1 MHKEP
6 GEEEAVFRF
15 RPGNAET
22 GYGEFVGRS
31 EENFEKAWK
40 AHCTKHNIEYKEES
54 EERYNVQADFDNG
67 AYIIQINSKN
77 RYQFVFRYFALENNL
92 IKYEFV
98 SSSGL

>member
-40 AHCTKHNIEYKEES
+40 AHCTKHNIE
-54 EERYNVQADFDNG
+54 
-67 AYIIQINSKN
+67 
-77 RYQFVFRYFALENNL
+77 
-92 IKYEFV
+92 
-98 SSSGL
+98 